1 MRKAFLQAGVLAAV
15 LSLIAFAASAQ
26 RKPNAPVKIP
36 APRDINYKN
45 NYSKYVKD
53 ETKFTMAYLINGM
66 QITMMTKV
74 SPTVRIYNAIDDK
87 GNKMCIYVP
96 VNSMLYDLW
105 SDKLYAQAI
114 TGNESERELGMNTE
128 PAPIKQI
135 STTDAQ
141 NYIWNYISNK
151 KMDDINSFV
160 VNTQS
165 LYLYLNRKNSSEYVR
180 YYHAMD
186 DHGQRYLIC
195 YGVDKEGKDMRDVQ
209 YLLDRT
215 SLCTKTCEDYEVPG
229 PPRSGVARQ

>member
-1 MRKAFLQAGVLAAV
+1 MKKAFLRAGLLAAV
-15 LSLIAFAASAQ
+15 LSLIAYIASAQ

-45 NYSKYVKD
+45 NYNKYVKD
-53 ETKFTMAYLINGM
+53 ENKFNMAYLINGM
-66 QITMMTKV
+66 QVSMMTRV

-114 TGNESERELGMNTE
+114 TGNEPEKALGFDTE
-128 PAPIKQI
+128 PAPLKQI
-135 STTDAQ
+135 STSDAQ
-141 NYIWNYISNK
+141 HYIWNYIGNK
-151 KMDDINSFV
+151 KMDEINSFV

-195 YGVDKEGKDMRDVQ
+195 YGVDKEGKDMKDVQ

-215 SLCTKTCEDYEVPG
+215 SLCTKTCEDYEVPSPKTG
-229 PPRSGVARQ
+229 LARQ